1 MRFVIALTAMFLL
14 AGCAGYQFGD
24 ASTALLDRQRAYC
37 AETDPGARA
46 VALAMIRAEVPGYP
60 ASGLCSDAEQAL
72 AEEIAERAGDGEAI
86 DLEQARKDQERFQE

>member
-1 MRFVIALTAMFLL
+1 MRYAIVLIALFLL
-14 AGCAGYQFGD
+14 AGCAGYQLGD
-24 ASTALLDRQRAYC
+24 ASTDLLDRQRAYC

-60 ASGLCSDAEQAL
+60 ASGLCSDAEEAL
-72 AEEIAERAGDGEAI
+72 AKEIADRAGDGSAI